1 MNFNDFP
8 TVMSIIALLIGITF
22 LILSDYIAAGVWLC
36 YGLATLLVNKVGS
49 SNMDNFSRIDVIIAW
64 ATIVSFISL
73 LLFQLHRDF
82 VAR

>member
-8 TVMSIIALLIGITF
+8 TVMSMIALLIGMTF

-36 YGLATLLVNKVGS
+36 YGLATFLVNKVGS
-49 SNMDNFSRIDVIIAW
+49 SNMSNLSRPDVIIAW
-64 ATIVSFISL
+64 ATVVGFISL
-73 LLFQLHRDF
+73 FLLQLHRDY